1 MIELV
6 ELYNGIFTS
15 CLCRVKPFQI
25 KLGTAMLRPRALSA
39 LLGQV
44 TLIKVQSLKGLKM
57 KSPLQANTDGVESTF
72 LFKQDGTL
80 LAHASTPQ
88 TSKDP
93 RVMSAIASNIW
104 AIYDKSGRASL
115 NEDSLEMLMLDCEE
129 GRLALVPVN
138 TVLLA
143 VLGDRNVGPGM
154 LRYSFRYTYRV
165 VFLTVPP

>member
-1 MIELV
+1 
-6 ELYNGIFTS
+6 
-15 CLCRVKPFQI
+15 
-25 KLGTAMLRPRALSA
+25 
-39 LLGQV
+39 
-44 TLIKVQSLKGLKM
+44 M

-80 LAHASTPQ
+80 LAHASVPQ
-88 TSKDP
+88 TTKDP

-154 LRYSFRYTYRV
+154 LRYSFR
-165 VFLTVPP
+165 

>member
-1 MIELV
+1 
-6 ELYNGIFTS
+6 
-15 CLCRVKPFQI
+15 
-25 KLGTAMLRPRALSA
+25 MLRPRALSA

-154 LRYSFRYTYRV
+154 LRYIFIPTYPRQNYHILSRAKGEALARALLEPLSQAGV
-165 VFLTVPP
+165 S

>member
-1 MIELV
+1 
-6 ELYNGIFTS
+6 
-15 CLCRVKPFQI
+15 
-25 KLGTAMLRPRALSA
+25 MLRPRALSA

-44 TLIKVQSLKGLKM
+44 TAIKAQSFKF
-57 KSPLQANTDGVESTF
+57 KSLFQANTDGVESTF

-80 LAHASTPQ
+80 LAHASAPQ

-115 NEDSLEMLMLDCEE
+115 NEDSLDMLMLDCEE

-154 LRYSFRYTYRV
+154 LRYIFKYGIPLPKLPCLV
-165 VFLTVPP
+165 QGQGGGAG